1 MFTNNIIMRFHP
13 HLEWAGDEV
22 VTIVCR
28 YPPPI
33 AAPPVAGLPFVAGP
47 PETPLT
53 PLKKIGE
60 ADIILIICAILFL
73 ALLLLGLGFGYACLK
88 KRRISL
94 IKSVPLETAPPSE
107 SSLYSPGSVM
117 PIFDGLKI
125 PRAHAV
131 PIVDDVSGGA
141 GGGQGDV
148 SDGAGRRGRV
158 T

>member
-1 MFTNNIIMRFHP
+1 MRFHP

-33 AAPPVAGLPFVAGP
+33 AAPPVAGLPLIAGP
-47 PETPLT
+47 EAPALT

-94 IKSVPLETAPPSE
+94 IKNIPPESAPSLQSSE
-107 SSLYSPGSVM
+107 SVM
-117 PIFDGLKI
+117 PIFDSLKI
-125 PRAHAV
+125 PRAYAV
-131 PIVDDVSGGA
+131 PLVDDVSP
-141 GGGQGDV
+141 GDDGTRL
-148 SDGAGRRGRV
+148 SDV
-158 T
+158 VCTNEVE

>member
-33 AAPPVAGLPFVAGP
+33 AAPPVAGLPFIAP
-47 PETPLT
+47 PVEPALT
-53 PLKKIGE
+53 PLQKIGE

-94 IKSVPLETAPPSE
+94 IKSVPPYAPPSE
-107 SSLYSPGSVM
+107 ASTGSVM

-131 PIVDDVSGGA
+131 PLV
-141 GGGQGDV
+141 GDV
-148 SDGAGRRGRV
+148 SDPGWRKGICPHGNDYY
-158 T
+158 THH